1 MNVRRYVGILP
12 DKDLIR
18 EYTDAWV
25 CPDVDE
31 ITILNYPSL
40 YQDGSGKSFY
50 VTINDCNK
58 AVEIDEK
65 FGLQSYSDVEC
76 ATADEISDIT
86 T

>member
-1 MNVRRYVGILP
+1 MTDGEYSTQWVNTQKCSRRYVGILP

-58 AVEIDEK
+58 AVEID
-65 FGLQSYSDVEC
+65 
-76 ATADEISDIT
+76 
-86 T
+86 